1 MRQMLQT
8 NPPYL
13 HNSAVCSLLSGVLR
27 CSIVA
32 PETRSAISGAG
43 GCTANGGGWGCCPGF
58 PARAASL
65 FLANPPISLQ
75 ALSMS

>member
-13 HNSAVCSLLSGVLR
+13 HNSAVSYPGGVLR

-32 PETRSAISGAG
+32 SETSAAISGAALQMVVG
-43 GCTANGGGWGCCPGF
+43 GCCPGF
-58 PARAASL
+58 SANAAS
-65 FLANPPISLQ
+65 
-75 ALSMS
+75 